1 VAETKARSLGPDLG
15 SGLTVALVSIPEGMA
30 YALVAGVNP
39 VYGLYTG
46 MLTTIVASLTGS
58 TSLLI
63 VTLTNALALVAGDQL
78 AGLDTDDPIRAL
90 ATLTFL
96 VGIMMTLLGALR
108 MGSMIRFVS
117 REVMAGFIF
126 VTALLIVLGQL
137 KDLVGYHPEGTHG
150 KVSQAIAILSNPSA
164 WSNSTT
170 ILGLAGIAFL
180 VAVKATR
187 FKRFADVLVIVFT
200 TVAVAFLGLAGIE
213 LVGDIADVPRG
224 LDALPS
230 FVLPD
235 FTLIPA
241 LLAGAFAATVVGLS
255 ESSGVGAAY
264 PNPNGKKSDMSK
276 DFLGQGLGNLAGSF
290 FQAMPAGGSLSR
302 TGINASGGAQTRMS
316 GVFSGLLLAIVLVL
330 FGSSA
335 ELIPLAGLAALLI
348 VIGAEI
354 MLKEGRVL
362 MRAWKTSRYNTF
374 IAVATI
380 ILGVSHDLTVAIFG
394 GVILSLIAFAVNA
407 SDRVTC
413 FELERAPDGNWV
425 ERPTPEAL
433 PPNETTILE
442 IRGPLNFASVY
453 SFAELFPDPKG
464 AHGATLILSCQDQE
478 LQSLTS
484 VDWVENFLADL
495 SSAEARLILAEVGP
509 ALLADLE
516 KSGLLEKLGAHNIF
530 PASDVKLAS
539 LNAAYAAVQSQ
550 DAE

>member
-1 VAETKARSLGPDLG
+1 MAEKKSSLGPDLS

-96 VGIMMTLLGALR
+96 VGVMMTLLGALR
-108 MGSMIRFVS
+108 MGSMIKFVS

-150 KVSQAIAILSNPSA
+150 KFSQAIAILSNPGA
-164 WSNSTT
+164 WSSTTT
-170 ILGLAGIAFL
+170 ILGISGIAFL
-180 VAVKATR
+180 LAVKATPI
-187 FKRFADVLVIVFT
+187 KRYADVLVIVFT
-200 TVAVAFLGLAGIE
+200 TLAVALLGLVGIE
-213 LVGDIADVPRG
+213 LVGDIAEVPRG

-235 FTLIPA
+235 FTLIPV

-302 TGINASGGAQTRMS
+302 TGINASGGAQTRLS
-316 GVFSGLLLAIVLVL
+316 GVFSGLLLATVLIL

-354 MLKEGRVL
+354 MIKEGRVL
-362 MRAWKTSRYNTF
+362 VRAWNTSRYNTL
-374 IAVATI
+374 IAIATI

-394 GVILSLIAFAVNA
+394 GVILSLIAYAVNA
-407 SDRVTC
+407 SNRVK
-413 FELERAPDGNWV
+413 FFALEPTSDGKWI
-425 ERPTPEAL
+425 ERPAPETLEPAKTTAL
-433 PPNETTILE
+433 EM
-442 IRGPLNFASVY
+442 RGPLNFASVY
-453 SFAELFPDPKG
+453 SFAELLPDSKD
-464 AHGATLILSCQDQE
+464 AKGATLILFCQDQE
-478 LQSLTS
+478 LQSLTG
-484 VDWVENFLADL
+484 VDWLRNFVDDL
-495 SSAEARLILAEVGP
+495 TAAEVRLILAEVSAELMADLKASG
-509 ALLADLE
+509 LADR
-516 KSGLLEKLGAHNIF
+516 LGSTNIF
-530 PASDVKLAS
+530 PASEVKLAS
-539 LNAAYAAVQSQ
+539 LDAAYASTQAP
-550 DAE
+550 DNE